1 MAVPSLTA
9 QNFAELYQWKYLA
22 IYLAICALNTVL
34 LLFSSSKFLLAF
46 QQCGY
51 KKREYAKWFT
61 SKNNTYIMRLAVLCV
76 LAFLFFCV
84 LSTTFAGVVGE
95 FAASYVGFVSYIL
108 FVVAYINT
116 ERHVNAKVQL
126 KKTRRM
132 VRLCVTYCLF
142 LFAMTFGVITL
153 ENIVVYFAG
162 GEILALLINSAICV
176 TPLLAPLVLM
186 LAALVNAPFE
196 NLNNRRYINR
206 TKKKLENSDVIK
218 IGITG
223 SYGKTGVKN
232 ILTTLL
238 SQKYR
243 VLATPASYNTPL
255 GVALAAKKLDST
267 HDVFIAEMGARHVGD
282 ISDLASLVNPQYAVL
297 TGVNDQHLETFKT
310 EENIRL
316 TKFELFERLPEN
328 ACGFF
333 SADNDISRELYED
346 AKCKKYLA
354 GIAGDFVCAEQI
366 AQGEGGSSFMLRIAG
381 ERGVKCNT
389 TLLGKHNISNIC
401 LAAAVAY
408 KIGLTPKEIA
418 EGVNRLKAVSH
429 RLEMVTNNRDIKI
442 IDDSYNANRDGVK
455 AALEV
460 LSGFSG
466 RKIVLTPG
474 LVELGKDEAFANYEM
489 GKAVA
494 AVADI
499 MIVIGR
505 HNGDMLIKGWLESG
519 RSGED
524 AFFAK
529 SLAKGNEKLNE
540 IMRAGDVVLFENDLP
555 DTYS

>member
-1 MAVPSLTA
+1 MPVISLTA
-9 QNFAELYQWKYLA
+9 ENFAELYQWKYLT
-22 IYLAICALNTVL
+22 IYLAISALNTVL

-51 KKREYAKWFT
+51 KKREYSKWFM
-61 SKNNTYIMRLAVLCV
+61 SRNNAYILRLGVLCV
-76 LAFLFFCV
+76 LAIMFFCV
-84 LSTTFAGVVGE
+84 LCTTFAGIVGV
-95 FAASYVGFVSYIL
+95 FAASYTGFASYIL
-108 FVVAYINT
+108 FVAVYINT

-142 LFAMTFGVITL
+142 LFAMTFGVLTL
-153 ENIVVYFAG
+153 ANFIAFLVRS
-162 GEILALLINSAICV
+162 EILALLIMSVICL
-176 TPLLAPLVLM
+176 TPLIAPLILM

-196 NLNNRRYINR
+196 DLNNRRYINR
-206 TKKKLENSDVIK
+206 TKRILENSDVIK

-223 SYGKTGVKN
+223 SFGKTGVKN
-232 ILTTLL
+232 ILATIL

-316 TKFELFERLPEN
+316 TKFELFEHLPEN

-333 SADNDISRELYED
+333 SADNEISRELFAD
-346 AKCKKYLA
+346 AKCNKYLA
-354 GIAGDFVCAEQI
+354 GITGTFVHAEQI
-366 AQGEGGSSFMLRIAG
+366 AQSESGSSFLLKFEG
-381 ERGVKCNT
+381 ERAVRCNT

-429 RLEMVTNNRDIKI
+429 RLEMVTTNKDIRI
-442 IDDSYNANRDGVK
+442 IDDSYNSNRDGVK

-460 LSGFSG
+460 LSGFEG

-474 LVELGKDEAFANYEM
+474 LVELGKDEAYANYEM
-489 GKAVA
+489 GKAIA

-499 MIVIGR
+499 LIVIGR

-519 RSGED
+519 RSGDD

-529 SLAKGNEKLNE
+529 NLAKGNEKLNE

>member
-1 MAVPSLTA
+1 MPVPSLTA
-9 QNFAELYQWKYLA
+9 QSFAELYQWKYLA
-22 IYLAICALNTVL
+22 IYLAISALNTVL
-34 LLFSSSKFLLAF
+34 LLFASSKFLLVF

-51 KKREYAKWFT
+51 KKREYSKWFM
-61 SKNNTYIMRLAVLCV
+61 SRNNAYIMRLGVLCV

-84 LSTTFAGVVGE
+84 LSSTFAGIVGE
-95 FAASYVGFVSYIL
+95 FIASYVGFASYIL
-108 FVVAYINT
+108 FVLAYINT

-126 KKTRRM
+126 KKTHRM
-132 VRLCVTYCLF
+132 VRLCVTYCIF

-153 ENIVVYFAG
+153 ANAIVFWSK
-162 GEILALLINSAICV
+162 GEILALLMNSVLCA
-176 TPLLAPLVLM
+176 TPLAAPLVLI

-196 NLNNRRYINR
+196 NMNNRRYINR
-206 TKKKLENSDVIK
+206 TKRKLENSAVIK

-232 ILTTLL
+232 ILRTIL

-243 VLATPASYNTPL
+243 VLATPGSYNTPL
-255 GVALAAKKLDST
+255 GVALTAKKLDST

-282 ISDLASLVNPQYAVL
+282 ISDLASLVKPQYAVL
-297 TGVNDQHLETFKT
+297 TGVNNQHLETFKT
-310 EENIRL
+310 EENIKL
-316 TKFELFERLPEN
+316 TKFELFENLPEH

-333 SADNDISRELYED
+333 SADNDVCRELYAD
-346 AKCKKYLA
+346 AHCEKFLA
-354 GIAGDFVCAEQI
+354 GIHGEFVCADQI
-366 AQGEGGSSFMLRIAG
+366 AQEENGSTFMLRIAG

-389 TLLGKHNISNIC
+389 ALLGKHNISNIC

-418 EGVNRLKAVSH
+418 EGINRLRAVSH
-429 RLEMVTNNRDIKI
+429 RLEMVTNNKDIRI
-442 IDDSYNANRDGVK
+442 IDDSYNSNRDGVK

-460 LSGFSG
+460 LSGFEG

-489 GKAVA
+489 GKELA

-499 MIVIGR
+499 LIVIGR
-505 HNGDMLIKGWLESG
+505 HNGEMLIKGWLESG